1 MGRSSPLT
9 RTLGHGLGAFCL
21 ILLGLVGEVRGAGPS
36 AAASSTVA
44 EHELPPLPAIPKL
57 DPTPSTQSEIDDLD
71 ARLTALRS
79 EKLDERR
86 EAARD
91 VLQIPSK
98 SVAAILSRLDKLAAR
113 ADRDRMKRA
122 LTVVR
127 EKARRTNDA
136 DDDGA
141 EETRGGRRVDLLVQL
156 VEQARPKDEGWRD
169 LIELIGL
176 SRMLTHVGNV
186 YAARGLIEIYVR
198 FGEFVRVDVQ
208 NRLAELGDGAI
219 AALIEAR
226 RHRAEKVARWAE
238 RQLDRLG
245 KGVPSEAIRTESF
258 ECLAD
263 ILRAYGRTKDPD
275 AARIIVSY
283 ASSERFQIREAA
295 RQAIA
300 MLGEVGLW
308 QLRDSYENVVGRR
321 PRRDWSWDRT
331 ARELFFEYDRL
342 HAKKVYDLMDEGL
355 KAASEHRYEQMA
367 AAYDAL
373 LAHSPQLEKAQ
384 LLAPGYLAY
393 AEEMAKKQPQLAEAA
408 LVRVERLASD
418 PALQKRAR
426 SLRDTIQAE
435 RQLQAGVLDPYLL
448 QTAADLDPT
457 NRRAKELLSAGD
469 RQALEQRT
477 ALVRWLTSGAV
488 GVVAIIAI
496 LFVLL
501 RRRGEPPEPVG
512 ARDANGATADGS
524 EPKAREAESTK
535 QKRAGSTS
543 PDESSASN
551 GEPQPKSVRQTAK
564 AQPPHEEGATT
575 EPHVELQQQPDG
587 HESPAEPQQVRV
599 PPPVREI
606 EVAAADTPSIDTD
619 DLAPPK
625 RRDPFED
632 L

>member
-1 MGRSSPLT
+1 MEALRVVGPRETLMRRSIPL
-9 RTLGHGLGAFCL
+9 RRLGCGLSV
-21 ILLGLVGEVRGAGPS
+21 LGLIVCGFAAEARAAGPTP
-36 AAASSTVA
+36 ALSSTVA
-44 EHELPPLPAIPKL
+44 ERDLPPLTPIPKL
-57 DPTPSTQSEIDDLD
+57 DPPPSTQSELDDLD
-71 ARLTALRS
+71 ALLLALRS
-79 EKLDERR
+79 EKLEERR

-91 VLQIPSK
+91 VLQVQSK
-98 SVAAILSRLDKLAAR
+98 SVAAILSRLDKLAGR

-122 LTVVR
+122 LAAVR
-127 EKARRTNDA
+127 EKSRRDA
-136 DDDGA
+136 DPEGDGA
-141 EETRGGRRVDLLVQL
+141 EEARGSRRVDLLVQL

-208 NRLAELGDGAI
+208 NRLAELGDGAV

-245 KGVPSEAIRTESF
+245 KGVPSEAIRTNSF

-355 KAASEHRYEQMA
+355 KAASERRYEQMA
-367 AAYDAL
+367 AAFDAL
-373 LAHSPQLEKAQ
+373 LAHSPQLEKAH
-384 LLAPGYLAY
+384 LLAPGYFAY
-393 AEEMAKKQPQLAEAA
+393 AEQVATKQPSVAEAA
-408 LVRVERLASD
+408 LVRVERLATD

-426 SLRDTIQAE
+426 SLRDTIRAE
-435 RQLQAGVLDPYLL
+435 QLLQAGVVDAYLL
-448 QTAADLDPT
+448 QTAAEMDPA
-457 NRRAKELLSAGD
+457 NRRAKDLLSAGD
-469 RQALEQRT
+469 RQALDERT
-477 ALVRWLTSGAV
+477 VRVRWLTSGAV
-488 GVVAIIAI
+488 GVIAIVAI

-501 RRRGEPPEPVG
+501 RRRGEPAPRQVG
-512 ARDANGATADGS
+512 ASDALHPEHDDGTKPNQGDARTRKARRKQQS
-524 EPKAREAESTK
+524 TPAQAIEAEPKPTSEVSLAEEAPAPARVVTLDAPEAEPSTPED
-535 QKRAGSTS
+535 A
-543 PDESSASN
+543 
-551 GEPQPKSVRQTAK
+551 
-564 AQPPHEEGATT
+564 
-575 EPHVELQQQPDG
+575 
-587 HESPAEPQQVRV
+587 
-599 PPPVREI
+599 PPPR
-606 EVAAADTPSIDTD
+606 
-619 DLAPPK
+619 